1 MHGPIL
7 NRKAR
12 VRYKTHKIARR
23 ATALAQRCTSWCRE
37 PRAYVRTLGTNP
49 RCIMCLLDG
58 VLIGIQA
65 PRWVVHQRLLFSSS
79 FSSSGASNHAPLT
92 MGIAVALLSIAIA
105 IPLRWRRMMARLKA
119 RDLFHRFGW
128 SSANW
133 VDNNVADAYGHS
145 AGAINL
151 RRDSMTSAGAKRV
164 MSFCLI

>member
-92 MGIAVALLSIAIA
+92 MGIAVALLSIATA
-105 IPLRWRRMMARLKA
+105 MPLRWWRTMACSKA
-119 RDLFHRFGW
+119 HDPLCQSAW
-128 SSANW
+128 SAA
-133 VDNNVADAYGHS
+133 DRAANNVANMPLKAAFRICS
-145 AGAINL
+145 
-151 RRDSMTSAGAKRV
+151 R
-164 MSFCLI
+164 